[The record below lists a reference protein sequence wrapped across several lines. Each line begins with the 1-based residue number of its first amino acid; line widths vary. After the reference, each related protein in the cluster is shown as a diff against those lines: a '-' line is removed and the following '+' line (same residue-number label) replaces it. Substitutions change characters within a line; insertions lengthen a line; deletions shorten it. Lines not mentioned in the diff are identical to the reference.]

1 MMSLKINWQTLG
13 ACLRPSN
20 GSGYPSRMSGR
31 SWRMKSTCCASSLV
45 RMRSR
50 CMKRRDML
58 RRVRGI
64 ASDAAA
70 SHECAAVLV
79 LQVLAADLARQTPES
94 QRDAW
99 VGVPHRLSLL

>member
-1 MMSLKINWQTLG
+1 MMSYKINWQTLG

-70 SHECAAVLV
+70 SHECAAVSV
-79 LQVLAADLARQTPES
+79 LQVLAADLARQTTES
-94 QRDAW
+94 QRYAW
-99 VGVPHRLSLL
+99 LVVPHRLSLL